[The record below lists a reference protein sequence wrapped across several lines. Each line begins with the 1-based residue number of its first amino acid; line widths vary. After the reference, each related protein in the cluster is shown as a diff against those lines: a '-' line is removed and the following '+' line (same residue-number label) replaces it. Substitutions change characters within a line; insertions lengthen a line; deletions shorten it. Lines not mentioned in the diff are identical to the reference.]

1 MGKIKDQVIEEQN
14 AEQQQATEQQ
24 SPVYLKAKTPEE
36 LAEKTAKFTVEG
48 KKLIYGAV
56 GRNDQGE
63 YVQRIDVI

>member
-1 MGKIKDQVIEEQN
+1 MSKIKDQVIEEQN
-14 AEQQQATEQQ
+14 AGQTAQQE

-63 YVQRIDVI
+63 YVQRIDII